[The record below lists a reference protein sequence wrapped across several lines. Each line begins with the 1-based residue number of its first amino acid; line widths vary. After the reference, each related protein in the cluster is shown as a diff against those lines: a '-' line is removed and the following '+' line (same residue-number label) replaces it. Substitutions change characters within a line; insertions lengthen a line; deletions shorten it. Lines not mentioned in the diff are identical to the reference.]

1 MKKRIKVDQDLLKS
15 MEREVAALSIADN
28 IGKSVKKKTN
38 KPFKSQSRINKIKDV
53 ILHPRLQVPAYT
65 FEEDDSYVECTI
77 CELI

>member
-1 MKKRIKVDQDLLKS
+1 MSKAKVSNDLMKAMQQ
-15 MEREVAALSIADN
+15 EVMVVSLTGN

-65 FEEDDSYVECTI
+65 FEEDDSYVECSI
-77 CELI
+77 CVII